1 MIHLYNPQLSAGLS
15 LSRDKTRNVFST
27 NILSPSQ
34 GLAKKQGKK
43 NWRVRR
49 YFCEGP
55 RMCVS
60 RDQAEAANTGVGF
73 CKNTCYMVGYFP
85 PTVNRPGAEFSHPRP
100 ELKRG
105 GD

>member
-1 MIHLYNPQLSAGLS
+1 
-15 LSRDKTRNVFST
+15 
-27 NILSPSQ
+27 
-34 GLAKKQGKK
+34 
-43 NWRVRR
+43 
-49 YFCEGP
+49 
-55 RMCVS
+55 MCVS

-105 GD
+105 VIRGMTTRHGIELTWVWVLAPLARASGRAILLGQPYSPLVNQG